1 MVRTEAA
8 LGVAREARERQRAL
22 GAEHGTKGGRP
33 VGSSSPTSP
42 GPDGLHETLRDQVI
56 PKGYVGQTPVTPR
69 VPVATAHHEARRR
82 QDEAARSRAIISAKT
97 QVSERAIRAA
107 QAVCRAPTALEAVT
121 SGLVPKIGTAAKIA
135 ALPEPQQQEVT
146 RLIRTGEARSPVAA
160 ITQVTREA
168 TALEAVERRWDG
180 RSPAGAQVSQPLSL
194 FPAGSLTKL
203 T

>member
-1 MVRTEAA
+1 
-8 LGVAREARERQRAL
+8 
-22 GAEHGTKGGRP
+22 
-33 VGSSSPTSP
+33 
-42 GPDGLHETLRDQVI
+42 
-56 PKGYVGQTPVTPR
+56 
-69 VPVATAHHEARRR
+69 
-82 QDEAARSRAIISAKT
+82 
-97 QVSERAIRAA
+97 VSERAIRAA